1 MIGQLRGKLIEKQP
15 PHLMLDV
22 HGVGYICSAP
32 LSTFFGMPELGQ
44 EIVVYTHMVVREDAQ
59 LLFAFSSKQECNLFQ
74 EIIKINGIGPK
85 VALAIL
91 SGLTVEEFFQCVANQ
106 EVRRLQAIPGIG
118 AKTAERLIL
127 DLKDK
132 LTKLKLAS
140 FNQAL
145 FTTSKQ
151 ASEDNELEQA
161 IQALVA
167 LGYKQN
173 EATKAVG
180 KVSDKT
186 ARCEKIIKEA
196 LQGLAKI

>member
-1 MIGQLRGKLIEKQP
+1 MIGQLRGKLLEKQP
-15 PHLMLDV
+15 PQLMIDV
-22 HGVGYICSAP
+22 QGVGYICSAP

-44 EIVVYTHMVVREDAQ
+44 EIVVYTHMVVREDAH
-59 LLFAFSSKQECNLFQ
+59 LLYAFSSKQECNLFQ
-74 EIIKINGIGPK
+74 EIIKINGVGPK

-91 SGLTVEEFFQCVANQ
+91 SGLTVEEFLQCVANQ

-132 LTKLKLAS
+132 LARLKLSS
-140 FNQAL
+140 FNQV
-145 FTTSKQ
+145 FFSTSKI
-151 ASEDNELEQA
+151 ADDSELEQA

-167 LGYKQN
+167 LGYKQS
-173 EATKAVG
+173 EAAKAVN

-186 ARCEKIIKEA
+186 ASCEKIIKEA